1 MRHKKKLYFPL
12 GEKETR
18 GIDIFPL
25 NFFLRNISNRDN
37 SKISHIAHKEL

>member
-1 MRHKKKLYFPL
+1 MRHRGKLYFPL

-25 NFFLRNISNRDN
+25 KFVLRSIFNKDN
-37 SKISHIAHKEL
+37 SKISHIAHREL